1 MPMDGRY
8 PESAGATFRVMFM
21 DGRYPESA
29 GATLR
34 VMFMDGRYPES
45 AGATLRVMFM
55 DGRYPESAGATLR
68 VMFRMNGQ
76 TFAPAKSALPP
87 SMAVVSRVHGLGL
100 GVCTGAASIRPTRIN
115 FDVNC

>member
-1 MPMDGRY
+1 
-8 PESAGATFRVMFM
+8 M

-29 GATLR
+29 GATL
-34 VMFMDGRYPES
+34 M
-45 AGATLRVMFM
+45 VMFM

-87 SMAVVSRVHGLGL
+87 SMAVVSRVHGLGAL
-100 GVCTGAASIRPTRIN
+100 GVCTGKASIRPIRIS